1 MAFSNFLIEVGTYVI
16 PDKYIKYDSW
26 QSTYETVDFDSYRD
40 ANGYLHRNAL
50 ADRKI
55 KVEFET
61 PYLYKH
67 DWDALMTAIRGQYIS
82 AVEQSANI
90 TAYIDEIGDYV
101 TQKCYLVNVNPKVAQ
116 NSPLGI
122 IYQPTRICW
131 IGY

>member
-1 MAFSNFLIEVGTYVI
+1 MAYSNFLIEVGTYVI
-16 PDKYIKYDSW
+16 PNKFIKADSW

-40 ANGYLHRNAL
+40 ANAYLHRNAL

-61 PYLYKH
+61 PYMYKK
-67 DWDALMTAIRGQYIS
+67 DFDTLMLNIRNQYVS

-90 TAYIDEIGDYV
+90 TAYVDEIGDYV

-122 IYQPTRICW
+122 IYQPTRIAW

>member
-1 MAFSNFLIEVGTYVI
+1 MAYSNFLIEVGTYII
-16 PDKYIKYDSW
+16 PNKFIKADSW

-40 ANGYLHRNAL
+40 ANAYLHRNAL

-61 PYLYKH
+61 PYMYKK
-67 DWDALMTAIRGQYIS
+67 DFDTLMLNIRNQYVS

-90 TAYIDEIGDYV
+90 TAYVDEIGDYV

-122 IYQPTRICW
+122 IYQPTRIAW

>member
-67 DWDALMTAIRGQYIS
+67 DWDALMAAIRGQYVS
-82 AVEQSANI
+82 ATEQSANI

>member
-1 MAFSNFLIEVGTYVI
+1 MAYSNFLIEVGTYVI

-26 QSTYETVDFDSYRD
+26 QSTYETVDYDSYRD

-50 ADRKI
+50 PDRKI

-61 PYLYKH
+61 PYLYKK
-67 DWDALMTAIRGQYIS
+67 DWDALMTAISGQYIS
-82 AVEQSANI
+82 SVEQSANI

>member
-1 MAFSNFLIEVGTYVI
+1 MAYSNFLIEVGTYVI
-16 PDKYIKYDSW
+16 PDKFIKYDSW
-26 QSTYETVDFDSYRD
+26 QSTYETVDYDSYRD

-50 ADRKI
+50 PDRKI

-61 PYLYKH
+61 PYLYKK
-67 DWDALMTAIRGQYIS
+67 DWDALMAAISGQYIS
-82 AVEQSANI
+82 SVEQSANI

>member
-1 MAFSNFLIEVGTYVI
+1 MAYSNFLIEVGTYVI
-16 PDKYIKYDSW
+16 PDKYLKYDSW

-61 PYLYKH
+61 PYMYKS
-67 DWDALMTAIRGQYIS
+67 DWDELMTNIRSQYVS
-82 AVEQSANI
+82 SVEQSANI

>member
-1 MAFSNFLIEVGTYVI
+1 MAFNNFLIEVGTYII
-16 PDKYIKYDSW
+16 PNNFIKADSW
-26 QSTYETVDFDSYRD
+26 QSTYETVDFDSFRD
-40 ANGYLHRNAL
+40 ANAYLHRNAL

-61 PYLYKH
+61 PYMYKK
-67 DWDALMTAIRGQYIS
+67 DFDTLMANIKAQYVS
-82 AVEQSANI
+82 SVEQSAYI
-90 TAYIDEIGDYV
+90 TAYIDEIADYV
-101 TQKCYLVNVNPKVAQ
+101 TQKCYLVNVTPKVAQ